1 MKKSSLWVFTGIL
14 LLIIFALTIDIGEM
28 WNTLRKAN
36 YLLLIPG
43 ILSYFLGVWFR
54 ALRWQVLLSGIAKI
68 KIRTLF
74 PIVVIGYMANNILP
88 FRLGELIR
96 GYYLKNK
103 KGVPTATALSTIFV
117 ERIMDGLAL
126 ILILAGSSMSVPF
139 GAIFSRL
146 SQITKLDETFLLVI
160 FTSPFAILFGLLLV
174 IALNGPRSMVIFG
187 QLTSR
192 LPRNLA
198 RNINHLT
205 EDVVKGLY
213 SLRNWKI
220 TCKALLLSLPIW
232 ILEAVLFHTV
242 LVSLGILPINS
253 SLGHIFASSAS
264 ITAITNIGA
273 SIPSMPGGI
282 GLFEMI
288 ARETLMVIEPTSVS
302 RSEAAAFA
310 TLTHLCLMV
319 PIVLLGQL
327 FLWAEGLSLRKLRHK
342 I

>member
-1 MKKSSLWVFTGIL
+1 
-14 LLIIFALTIDIGEM
+14 M
-28 WNTLRKAN
+28 WSTFKKAN
-36 YLLLIPG
+36 YLVIIPG
-43 ILSYFLGVWFR
+43 ILAYFLGVCFR
-54 ALRWQVLLSGIAKI
+54 TLRWQVLLSGIDEI

-88 FRLGELIR
+88 FRLWELIR

-139 GAIFSRL
+139 DAIFSRL

-160 FTSPFAILFGLLLV
+160 FTSPFAILFGLLV
-174 IALNGPRSMVIFG
+174 AIALNGPRSMVIFG

-213 SLRNWKI
+213 SLGNWKM
-220 TCKALLLSLPIW
+220 TCKALLLSLPI
-232 ILEAVLFHTV
+232 
-242 LVSLGILPINS
+242 
-253 SLGHIFASSAS
+253 
-264 ITAITNIGA
+264 
-273 SIPSMPGGI
+273 
-282 GLFEMI
+282 
-288 ARETLMVIEPTSVS
+288 
-302 RSEAAAFA
+302 
-310 TLTHLCLMV
+310 
-319 PIVLLGQL
+319 
-327 FLWAEGLSLRKLRHK
+327 
-342 I
+342 

>member
-1 MKKSSLWVFTGIL
+1 LKKSSLWVFIGIL

-28 WNTLRKAN
+28 WNILRKAN

-213 SLRNWKI
+213 SLGNWKM

-232 ILEAVLFHTV
+232 ILEAVLFHSV
-242 LVSLGILPINS
+242 LVSLGILPTDS
-253 SLGHIFASSAS
+253 GLGYIFASSAS

-310 TLTHLCLMV
+310 ALTHLCLMV

-327 FLWAEGLSLRKLRHK
+327 FLWTEGLSLRKLRHK

>member
-1 MKKSSLWVFTGIL
+1 MKKSSLWVFTGVL
-14 LLIIFALTIDIGEM
+14 LLIIFALTIDVGEM
-28 WNTLRKAN
+28 WNTLKKAN
-36 YLLLIPG
+36 YIVIVPGLLA
-43 ILSYFLGVWFR
+43 YFLGVWFR
-54 ALRWQVLLSGIAKI
+54 TLRWQVLLAGIDEI

-103 KGVPTATALSTIFV
+103 EGVPTATALSTIFV

-126 ILILAGSSMSVPF
+126 ILILAASYTSVPF
-139 GAIFSRL
+139 DEIFSRL
-146 SQITKLDETFLLVI
+146 SQITRLDETFLLVI
-160 FTSPFAILFGLLLV
+160 FTLPFAILFGLLV
-174 IALNGPRSMVIFG
+174 AIALNGPQSMRIFG
-187 QLTSR
+187 HLTSR

-198 RNINHLT
+198 RAINKFT
-205 EDVVKGLY
+205 EDVVAGLY

-232 ILEAVLFHTV
+232 ILEAVLFHSV
-242 LVSLGILPINS
+242 LVSLGILPTDS
-253 SLGHIFASSAS
+253 GVWQIFASAAS

-288 ARETLMVIEPTSVS
+288 ARETLMVIEPTSIS

-310 TLTHLCLMV
+310 ALTHLCLIV

-327 FLWAEGLSLRKLRHK
+327 FLWVEGLSLRKLRHR

>member
-28 WNTLRKAN
+28 WNTFEKAN
-36 YLLLIPG
+36 YLVLVPG
-43 ILSYFLGVWFR
+43 ILAYFLGVGFR
-54 ALRWQVLLSGIAKI
+54 TLRWQVLLSGIDKI
-68 KIRTLF
+68 KIQTLF

-103 KGVPTATALSTIFV
+103 TGVPTATALSTIFV

-139 GAIFSRL
+139 NTIFSRL
-146 SQITKLDETFLLVI
+146 SQITQLDETFLLVI
-160 FTSPFAILFGLLLV
+160 FTFPFAILFGLLV
-174 IALNGPRSMVIFG
+174 AIALNGPRSISIFR

-192 LPRNLA
+192 LPRNWA
-198 RNINHLT
+198 HSINNLT
-205 EDVVKGLY
+205 EDVVEGLY
-213 SLRNWKI
+213 SLKNWKL

-232 ILEAVLFHTV
+232 ILEAVLFHSV
-242 LVSLGILPINS
+242 LVSLRILPGDSHI
-253 SLGHIFASSAS
+253 LHIFASAAS

-282 GLFEMI
+282 GLFEII

-302 RSEAAAFA
+302 RSQAAAFA
-310 TLTHLCLMV
+310 ALTHLCLIV
-319 PIVLLGQL
+319 PVVLLGQL
-327 FLWAEGLSLRKLRHK
+327 FLWAEGLSLRKLRHR

>member
-1 MKKSSLWVFTGIL
+1 LKKSSLWVFTGIS

-28 WNTLRKAN
+28 WSTFKKAN
-36 YLLLIPG
+36 YLVIVPG
-43 ILSYFLGVWFR
+43 ILAYFLGVWFR
-54 ALRWQVLLSGIAKI
+54 TWRWQVLLSGIDEI

-103 KGVPTATALSTIFV
+103 EGVPTGTALSTIFV

-126 ILILAGSSMSVPF
+126 IFILAGSSMSVPF
-139 GAIFSRL
+139 DAIFSRL

-160 FTSPFAILFGLLLV
+160 FTSPFAILFGLLIA

-242 LVSLGILPINS
+242 LVSLGILPVNS

>member
-1 MKKSSLWVFTGIL
+1 
-14 LLIIFALTIDIGEM
+14 M
-28 WNTLRKAN
+28 WSTFGKAN
-36 YLLLIPG
+36 YLVIIPG
-43 ILSYFLGVWFR
+43 ILAYFLGVCFR
-54 ALRWQVLLSGIAKI
+54 TLRWQVLLSGIDEI

-74 PIVVIGYMANNILP
+74 PIVVIGCMANNILP

-103 KGVPTATALSTIFV
+103 KGIPTATALSTIFV

-126 ILILAGSSMSVPF
+126 ILILAGSSRSVPF
-139 GAIFSRL
+139 DAIFSRL

-160 FTSPFAILFGLLLV
+160 FTFPFAILFGLLV
-174 IALNGPRSMVIFG
+174 AIALNGPRAMSIFS
-187 QLTSR
+187 QLTSQ

-198 RNINHLT
+198 RSINHLT
-205 EDVVKGLY
+205 EDVVEGLY

-232 ILEAVLFHTV
+232 ILEAILFHSV
-242 LVSLGILPINS
+242 LVSLGILPSNAG
-253 SLGHIFASSAS
+253 LWHIFASATS

-288 ARETLMVIEPTSVS
+288 ARETLMVIEPASVS

-310 TLTHLCLMV
+310 ALTHLCLIV
-319 PIVLLGQL
+319 PVVLLGQL
-327 FLWAEGLSLRKLRHK
+327 FLWAEGLSLRKLRHS

>member
-1 MKKSSLWVFTGIL
+1 MKKSSLWVFTGISL
-14 LLIIFALTIDIGEM
+14 LLIFALTIDIGEM
-28 WNTLRKAN
+28 WSTFKKAN
-36 YLLLIPG
+36 YLVIIPG
-43 ILSYFLGVWFR
+43 ILAYFLGVCFR
-54 ALRWQVLLSGIAKI
+54 TLRWQVLLSGIAEI

-74 PIVVIGYMANNILP
+74 PIVVIGCMANNILP

-139 GAIFSRL
+139 DAIFSRL

-160 FTSPFAILFGLLLV
+160 FTFPFAILFGLLV
-174 IALNGPRSMVIFG
+174 AIALNGPRAMSIFS
-187 QLTSR
+187 QLTSQ

-198 RNINHLT
+198 RSINHLT
-205 EDVVKGLY
+205 EDVVEGLY

-232 ILEAVLFHTV
+232 ILEAILFHSV
-242 LVSLGILPINS
+242 LVSLGILPSNAG
-253 SLGHIFASSAS
+253 LWHIFASATS

-288 ARETLMVIEPTSVS
+288 ARETLMVIEPASVS

-310 TLTHLCLMV
+310 ALTHLCLIV
-319 PIVLLGQL
+319 PVVLLGQL
-327 FLWAEGLSLRKLRHK
+327 FLWAEGLSLRKLRHS

>member
-28 WNTLRKAN
+28 WNTLKKAN
-36 YLLLIPG
+36 YIVIVPGLLA
-43 ILSYFLGVWFR
+43 YFLGVWFR
-54 ALRWQVLLSGIAKI
+54 TLRWQVLLAGIDKI

-126 ILILAGSSMSVPF
+126 ILILAASSTSVPF
-139 GAIFSRL
+139 DGIFSRL

-160 FTSPFAILFGLLLV
+160 FTFPFAILFGLLIA
-174 IALNGPRSMVIFG
+174 IALNGPQSMRIFG
-187 QLTSR
+187 HLTSR
-192 LPRNLA
+192 LPKNLA
-198 RNINHLT
+198 RSINKLT
-205 EDVVKGLY
+205 EDMVAGLH
-213 SLRNWKI
+213 SLRNWKM

-232 ILEAVLFHTV
+232 ILEAVLFHSV
-242 LVSLGILPINS
+242 LVSLGILPIDS
-253 SLGHIFASSAS
+253 GVWHIFASAAS

-288 ARETLMVIEPTSVS
+288 ARETLMVIEPTSIS

-310 TLTHLCLMV
+310 ALTHLCLIV

-327 FLWAEGLSLRKLRHK
+327 FLWAEGLSLRKLRHR

>member
-1 MKKSSLWVFTGIL
+1 MKKSSLWVFTGVL
-14 LLIIFALTIDIGEM
+14 LLIIFALTIDVGEM
-28 WNTLRKAN
+28 WNTLKKAN
-36 YLLLIPG
+36 YIVIVPGLLA
-43 ILSYFLGVWFR
+43 YFLGVWFR
-54 ALRWQVLLSGIAKI
+54 TLRWQVLLAGIDEI

-103 KGVPTATALSTIFV
+103 EGVPTATALSTIFV

-126 ILILAGSSMSVPF
+126 ILILAASYTSVPF
-139 GAIFSRL
+139 DEIFSRL
-146 SQITKLDETFLLVI
+146 SQITRLDETFLLVI
-160 FTSPFAILFGLLLV
+160 FTLPFAILFGLLV
-174 IALNGPRSMVIFG
+174 AIALNGPQSMRIFG
-187 QLTSR
+187 HLTSQ

-198 RNINHLT
+198 RAINKFT
-205 EDVVKGLY
+205 EDVVAGLY

-232 ILEAVLFHTV
+232 ILEAVLFHSV
-242 LVSLGILPINS
+242 LVSLRILPS
-253 SLGHIFASSAS
+253 DSGVWHIFASAAS
-264 ITAITNIGA
+264 ITAVTNIGA

-288 ARETLMVIEPTSVS
+288 ARETLMVIEPTSIS

-310 TLTHLCLMV
+310 ALTHLCLIV

-327 FLWAEGLSLRKLRHK
+327 FLWVEGLSLRKLRHR

>member
-1 MKKSSLWVFTGIL
+1 MKKSSLWVFTGVL
-14 LLIIFALTIDIGEM
+14 LLIIFALTIDVGEM
-28 WNTLRKAN
+28 WNTLKKAN
-36 YLLLIPG
+36 YIVIVPGLLA
-43 ILSYFLGVWFR
+43 YFLGVWFR
-54 ALRWQVLLSGIAKI
+54 TLRWQVLLAGIDEI

-103 KGVPTATALSTIFV
+103 EGVPTATALSTIFV

-126 ILILAGSSMSVPF
+126 ILILAASYTSVPF
-139 GAIFSRL
+139 DEIFSRL
-146 SQITKLDETFLLVI
+146 SQITRLDETFLLVI
-160 FTSPFAILFGLLLV
+160 FTFPFAILFGLLV
-174 IALNGPRSMVIFG
+174 AIALNGPQSMRIFG
-187 QLTSR
+187 HLTSR

-198 RNINHLT
+198 RAINKFT
-205 EDVVKGLY
+205 EDVVAGLY
-213 SLRNWKI
+213 SLRNWKT

-232 ILEAVLFHTV
+232 ILEAVLFHSV
-242 LVSLGILPINS
+242 LVSLGILPTDS
-253 SLGHIFASSAS
+253 GVWQIFASAAS

-288 ARETLMVIEPTSVS
+288 ARETLMVIEPTSIS

-310 TLTHLCLMV
+310 ALTHLCLIV

-327 FLWAEGLSLRKLRHK
+327 FLWVEGLSLRKLRHR

>member
-1 MKKSSLWVFTGIL
+1 LKKSSLWVFTGIS
-14 LLIIFALTIDIGEM
+14 LLIIFALTIDIGEI
-28 WNTLRKAN
+28 WNTFKKAN
-36 YLLLIPG
+36 YLVIVPG
-43 ILSYFLGVWFR
+43 ILAYFLGVWFR
-54 ALRWQVLLSGIAKI
+54 TWRWQVLLSGIDEI

-74 PIVVIGYMANNILP
+74 PIVIIGYMANNILP

-103 KGVPTATALSTIFV
+103 EGVPTATALSTIFV

-126 ILILAGSSMSVPF
+126 IFILAGSSMSVPF
-139 GAIFSRL
+139 DAIFSRL

-160 FTSPFAILFGLLLV
+160 FTSPFAILFGLLIA

-253 SLGHIFASSAS
+253 SLGHIFASSVS

-327 FLWAEGLSLRKLRHK
+327 FLWAEGLSLRKLRHE

>member
-1 MKKSSLWVFTGIL
+1 M
-14 LLIIFALTIDIGEM
+14 LIIFALTIDIGEM
-28 WNTLRKAN
+28 WNTLEKAN
-36 YLLLIPG
+36 YLLLVPG
-43 ILSYFLGVWFR
+43 ILAYFLGVWFR
-54 ALRWQVLLSGIAKI
+54 AWRWQVLLSGIDEI

-103 KGVPTATALSTIFV
+103 EGIPTATALSTIFV

-139 GAIFSRL
+139 DAIFSRL

-160 FTSPFAILFGLLLV
+160 FTSPFVILFGLLV
-174 IALNGPRSMVIFG
+174 AIALNGPRSMVIFG

-198 RNINHLT
+198 CNINHLT

>member
-1 MKKSSLWVFTGIL
+1 LWVFTGISL
-14 LLIIFALTIDIGEM
+14 LLIFALTIDIGEM
-28 WNTLRKAN
+28 WSTFKKAN
-36 YLLLIPG
+36 YLVIIPG
-43 ILSYFLGVWFR
+43 ILAYFLGVCFR
-54 ALRWQVLLSGIAKI
+54 TLRWQVLLSGIDEI

-74 PIVVIGYMANNILP
+74 PIVVIGCMANNILP

-139 GAIFSRL
+139 DAIFSRL

-160 FTSPFAILFGLLLV
+160 FTLPFAILFGLLV
-174 IALNGPRSMVIFG
+174 AIALNGPRAMSIFS
-187 QLTSR
+187 QLTSQ

-198 RNINHLT
+198 RSINHLT
-205 EDVVKGLY
+205 EDVVEGLY

-232 ILEAVLFHTV
+232 ILEAILFHSV
-242 LVSLGILPINS
+242 LVSLGILPSNAG
-253 SLGHIFASSAS
+253 LWHIFASATS

-288 ARETLMVIEPTSVS
+288 ARETLMVIEPASVS

-310 TLTHLCLMV
+310 ALTHLCLIV
-319 PIVLLGQL
+319 PVVLLGQL
-327 FLWAEGLSLRKLRHK
+327 FLWAEGLSLRKLRHS